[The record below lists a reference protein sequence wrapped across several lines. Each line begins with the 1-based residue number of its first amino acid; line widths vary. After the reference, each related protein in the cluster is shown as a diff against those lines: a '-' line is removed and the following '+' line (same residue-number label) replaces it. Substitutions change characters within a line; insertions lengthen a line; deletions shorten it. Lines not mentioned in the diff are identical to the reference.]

1 MELHVLY
8 KIEVVAAP
16 MVRSMPRYEAFPY
29 GFLDR
34 YFRLVGHQVWREI
47 QIPIY
52 ECNNSGNYGTSVQMF
67 VPFSGFEFAA
77 EANVLPVWNPL

>member
-16 MVRSMPRYEAFPY
+16 MVRSVPRYEAFSD
-29 GFLDR
+29 GVLDW
-34 YFRLVGHQVWREI
+34 YFRLVGHHIWRQI
-47 QIPIY
+47 QIPTY
-52 ECNNSGNYGTSVQMF
+52 ECNNSGNYGTLVQMF
-67 VPFSGFEFAA
+67 VAFSGFKFAA